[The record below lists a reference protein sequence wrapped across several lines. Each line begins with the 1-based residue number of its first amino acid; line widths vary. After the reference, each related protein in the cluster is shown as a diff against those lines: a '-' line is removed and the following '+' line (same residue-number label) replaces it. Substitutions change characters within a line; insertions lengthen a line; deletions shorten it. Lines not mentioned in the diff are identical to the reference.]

1 MLGDGVGF
9 VDRLADGVTGV
20 VSGPGGACTEPA
32 DTRLCDRLGLGS
44 CAQDEGGGSGAKVAA
59 SVLNDRLESGLALV
73 VDVFAAAA
81 GLCDDA
87 MHESESD
94 LDFCNV
100 AHFDGARCE
109 VALASAMDGSE
120 FVLGRARD
128 EERSENDIAGGRC

>member
-1 MLGDGVGF
+1 M
-9 VDRLADGVTGV
+9 
-20 VSGPGGACTEPA
+20 
-32 DTRLCDRLGLGS
+32 
-44 CAQDEGGGSGAKVAA
+44 
-59 SVLNDRLESGLALV
+59 LNDRLESGLALV
-73 VDVFAAAA
+73 ADVFAAAA

-100 AHFDGARCE
+100 ADFDGARCE